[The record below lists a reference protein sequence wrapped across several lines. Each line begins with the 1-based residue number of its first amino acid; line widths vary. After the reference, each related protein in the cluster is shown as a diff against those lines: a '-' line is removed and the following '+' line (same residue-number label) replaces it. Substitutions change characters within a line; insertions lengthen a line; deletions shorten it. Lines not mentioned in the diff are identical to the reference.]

1 VSIYKEATEHFGVN
15 TQMLQTIEECSELI
29 TAISHFR
36 RKRNNALINLREE
49 VADVYI
55 MLKQM
60 MHMLDM
66 HDNCEEVNDKLQ
78 RLKARIDFE
87 KTERDANLYPTIQC

>member
-1 VSIYKEATEHFGVN
+1 MTIYKDATDHFGVN

-36 RKRNNALINLREE
+36 RKRNNALENLKEE

-55 MLKQM
+55 MIKQM
-60 MHMLDM
+60 MHMLNM
-66 HDNCEEVNDKLQ
+66 HDNCEEVNGKLQ
-78 RLKARIDFE
+78 RLKARIEFE
-87 KTERDANLYPTIQC
+87 KIEKQSSVEQHTQC

>member
-1 VSIYKEATEHFGVN
+1 MTIYKDATEHFGVN

-36 RKRNNALINLREE
+36 RKRNNALENLKEE

-66 HDNCEEVNDKLQ
+66 HDNCEEVTSKLA
-78 RLKARIDFE
+78 RLRARIDFE
-87 KTERDANLYPTIQC
+87 KLERQASREEHTQC